1 MRIEAAG
8 LAFLF
13 VAAIGCKGSSDAPVS
28 ATKPSTAENSAKP
41 ETQTKEDPNEL
52 GFSGR
57 HRDDPTNS
65 WVPAEYKSGMA
76 RFKDPAVYADGVL
89 VGMLKFGHI
98 PVPLEPFWFEE
109 EASLE
114 FKPGDKGPRTKL
126 VKQRR
131 YRFTD
136 YFEAIGVDVEKIKE
150 FHIYGG
156 NKRRAA
162 ALISGETLRSQR
174 DQFTFR
180 FGGDVW
186 GKPIPNCSPKEVP
199 IRCPDQL
206 NTVTVYLEREPP
218 VRKGKDFILNGEVI
232 YDIPYYGEPIRGGV
246 HVYLDNRLVTTIK
259 RRKLT
264 DDSLSVQTPDGESAW
279 KLFEFLKSQGVDTT
293 DVQEGWLIEQNK
305 RVKRIGVAELK
316 NATFVAVAQ
325 RSGVILFGE
334 AKIPTQALALHT
346 KPVKEE
352 DMPVILPHEG

>member
-13 VAAIGCKGSSDAPVS
+13 VAAIGCKGSSEPPV
-28 ATKPSTAENSAKP
+28 STAEAPSPPAENEARSEAK
-41 ETQTKEDPNEL
+41 EGSMAQ

-65 WVPAEYKSGMA
+65 WIPAEYKSGMA

-89 VGMLKFGHI
+89 VGMLRFGEL
-98 PVPLEPFWFEE
+98 PVPLEPLWFEE

-114 FKPGDKGPRTKL
+114 FKAGDKGSRTKI

-136 YFEAIGVDVEKIKE
+136 YFEAIGVDVTKIKE

-162 ALISGETLRSQR
+162 ALIPGDVLRSLK
-174 DQFTFR
+174 DEFTFR

-186 GKPIPNCSPKEVP
+186 GKPIPSCSSKAK

-206 NTVTVYLEREPP
+206 TTATLYLEREPP
-218 VRKGKDFILNGEVI
+218 VRKGNDFFLNGEPI
-232 YDIPYYGEPIRGGV
+232 YHVPYYGEPIRGGV
-246 HVYLDNRLVTTIK
+246 HVYLDGRLVTTIK
-259 RRKLT
+259 RHKLT
-264 DDSLSVQTPDGESAW
+264 DESLAVETPDGETAW
-279 KLFEFLKSQGVDTT
+279 KFFEFLKTQGVDITG
-293 DVQEGWLIEQNK
+293 VQEGWLINQDK
-305 RVKRIGVAELK
+305 RVKRIGVAELSD
-316 NATFVAVAQ
+316 ATFIATAQ
-325 RSGVILFGE
+325 HSGVILFGE
-334 AKIPTQALALHT
+334 DRTPTQALALHT
-346 KPVKEE
+346 KPLKEE
-352 DMPVILPHEG
+352 DLPVILPHEG